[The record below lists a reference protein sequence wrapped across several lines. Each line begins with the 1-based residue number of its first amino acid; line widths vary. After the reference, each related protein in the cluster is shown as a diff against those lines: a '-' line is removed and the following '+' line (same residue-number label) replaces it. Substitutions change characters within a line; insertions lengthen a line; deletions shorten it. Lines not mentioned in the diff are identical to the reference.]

1 MRQDARPV
9 PDRRSEGDPDGQGG
23 HLDGFRE
30 LERRRQ
36 RAHEGG
42 GRARKERQHDRGKL
56 TARER
61 VKLLVDPDSWIET
74 DALREPRDPE
84 IGDTKAAPG
93 DGVVTGS
100 AEVDGTPVA
109 VYAQDF
115 TVQGGSLGRSHASKI
130 AKTLDQAIRQ
140 RCPVI
145 GFNDSGGA
153 RIQEGV
159 ASLAGYGDIFQRNV
173 EASGLV
179 PQITVVA
186 GPCAGGAVYS
196 PALTDF
202 VILVRGSGRM
212 FLTGP
217 DVVETVTGEDVTSE
231 ELGGASVHGSESGVA
246 HFVAD
251 DEQEAIAQARRLLD
265 YLPRSTEHELPTRD
279 GPEAEP
285 TTEPVLDGVIP
296 DQREKPY
303 DIDEVTR
310 RIVDGGRTLEVMQDF
325 APNIRTS
332 FARLGGTPV
341 GVVAND
347 PAHLAGVL
355 DLDASTKAARFVRT
369 CDAFGLPVVSLVDV
383 PGFMP
388 GTEQEHNG
396 VIRHG
401 AKLVHA
407 YAEADVPTITCVL
420 RKAYGGAYIAM
431 NSQHLGCDVNLAWPT
446 AEIAVMGPDG
456 AVRVLH
462 RDKLAE
468 ADDTEAVREQLRQ
481 EFEDAFADPY
491 QAAREGYVDEVVE
504 PRHTRH
510 RMITWLDRLSEAGHE
525 PSSKPHGNT
534 PL

>member
-9 PDRRSEGDPDGQGG
+9 PDRRSEPGHGADDG
-23 HLDGFRE
+23 HRNGFRE
-30 LERRRQ
+30 LEQRRR
-36 RAHEGG
+36 RAREGG
-42 GRARKERQHDRGKL
+42 GRDRKQRQHDRGKL

-61 VKLLVDPDSWIET
+61 IQLLVDPDSWIET

-84 IGDTKAAPG
+84 IGDVEAAPG

-115 TVQGGSLGRSHASKI
+115 TVQGGSLGRAHASKI

-179 PQITVVA
+179 PQVTVVA

-202 VILVRGSGRM
+202 VVLVRGSGQM

-217 DVVETVTGEDVTSE
+217 DVVETVTGEQVSSQ
-231 ELGGASVHGSESGVA
+231 ELGGARVHGSESGVA

-251 DEQEAIAQARRLLD
+251 DEQEAIETARQLLD
-265 YLPRSTEHELPTRD
+265 YLPRSTEHPLPVRD

-285 TTEPVLDGVIP
+285 GTEPVLDGIIP
-296 DQREKPY
+296 DERDKPY
-303 DIDEVTR
+303 DVDEVAR
-310 RIVDGGRTLEVMQDF
+310 RIVDGGRFLEVMEDF
-325 APNIRTS
+325 APNVRTL

-341 GVVAND
+341 GIVAND
-347 PAHLAGVL
+347 PGHLAGVL

-388 GTEQEHNG
+388 GTDQEHNG

-462 RDKLAE
+462 RDELAE
-468 ADDTEAVREQLRQ
+468 ADDTEAVREQLRRD
-481 EFEDAFADPY
+481 FEDAFADPY
-491 QAAREGYVDEVVE
+491 QAAREGYVDEVLE

-525 PSSKPHGNT
+525 SPSKPHANT